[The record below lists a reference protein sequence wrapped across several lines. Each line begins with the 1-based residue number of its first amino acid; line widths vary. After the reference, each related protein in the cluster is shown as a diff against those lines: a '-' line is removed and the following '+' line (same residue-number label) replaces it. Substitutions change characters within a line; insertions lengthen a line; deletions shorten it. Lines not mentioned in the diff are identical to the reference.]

1 VFSDLRLAIHA
12 MRSLA
17 MRDRSVWRSMSVCRV
32 GVAPI
37 NSLAPLRV
45 FAGGIFEASKSAA
58 ICAIKVPVDATPG
71 KISFDRRAFARI
83 GLNLLKKRRAIRGG
97 QLGH

>member
-1 VFSDLRLAIHA
+1 
-12 MRSLA
+12 
-17 MRDRSVWRSMSVCRV
+17 V
-32 GVAPI
+32 G
-37 NSLAPLRV
+37 L
-45 FAGGIFEASKSAA
+45 IFEASKSAA

-83 GLNLLKKRRAIRGG
+83 ELILIKQRRAIPGG